1 MRKPAHATPNAQ
13 LYGVSVFEAGKRHIL
28 FDMTGK
34 DPVTLARKVAADE
47 RVPADEKK
55 GIRTN
60 VRNALKSL
68 HEGTVPDC
76 VTNMQLEMGNRR
88 VRVHALPAHA

>member
-1 MRKPAHATPNAQ
+1 MRKPAHANPDAPT
-13 LYGVSVFEAGKRHIL
+13 YGVSVFEAGKRHVL

-34 DPVTLARKVAADE
+34 DPVTLARKVAADD

-68 HEGTVPDC
+68 HEGTVPDT
-76 VTNMQLEMGNRR
+76 VTDMQMHVGARR
-88 VRVHALPAHA
+88 VRVKSLPVYA